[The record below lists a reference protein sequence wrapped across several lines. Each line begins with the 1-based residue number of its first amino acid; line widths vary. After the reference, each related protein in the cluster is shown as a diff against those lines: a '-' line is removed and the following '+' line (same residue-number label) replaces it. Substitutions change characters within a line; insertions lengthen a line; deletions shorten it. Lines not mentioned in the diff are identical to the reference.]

1 MGWSELRAIP
11 NEYNE
16 EVQALDEQII
26 VLSVKRRQLSQGV
39 RLYPAEETIEAWA
52 KQYELEPMQIHHLLH
67 QLQDQ
72 NQMNRVVEEG
82 PGELRNVLPI
92 LKQSV
97 VEDCQYKL
105 THAMQHEHAS
115 ILYVDIQ
122 YLDRERHD
130 LHLIPHLMLE
140 IISASQQYTISRHGS
155 RGGGLQTEMQFLV
168 SPPIPD
174 SLDGVEFS
182 LIPSKEDFDFRI
194 EEKVLD
200 QQVDF

>member
-11 NEYNE
+11 NAYNE

-26 VLSVKRRQLSQGV
+26 ALSVKRRQLSQGV
-39 RLYPAEETIEAWA
+39 RLYPAGETIEAWA
-52 KQYELEPMQIHHLLH
+52 KQYELEPMQIQHLLH

-72 NQMNRVVEEG
+72 NHMRRVVEEG

-97 VEDCQYKL
+97 VEECQYKL

-115 ILYVDIQ
+115 ILHVEIQ
-122 YLDRERHD
+122 YLDRTRHD

-140 IISASQQYTISRHGS
+140 IISDSQRFTINRHGS

-182 LIPSKEDFDFRI
+182 LIPSKEDFGFRI
-194 EEKVLD
+194 EEKILD